1 MPMLR
6 VNRTRFCH
14 SREGGNPDRRLLTRP
29 TATHS
34 SMRRA
39 VWVPAFAGTTE
50 NVELSAVAHDVRSA
64 L

>member
-1 MPMLR
+1 MRERR
-6 VNRTRFCH
+6 VDRPLLCH
-14 SREGGNPDRRLLTRP
+14 SRKGGNPDRRLLTRP

-34 SMRRA
+34 SMRHA

-50 NVELSAVAHDVRSA
+50 NVELSAVARDVRSA